1 MTSDTFED
9 LYNDGEDYGSASKY
23 MPTGGFQFMKVVDD
37 RQLGSSPPVRRA
49 SVRRRRSSI
58 RSKMHIQ
65 PLVQNSKQVE
75 FHEDLNLRSNSGKT
89 SATFRVLED
98 FEEINILGVGTYGK
112 VYLVKDLITGQLYA
126 KKTIRK
132 AKISVDAKLLKN
144 SRNEKDILARISH
157 PGIVKLFYCFHD
169 EENIDFI
176 LEYIP
181 GGEIFYHLQNTKWFS
196 EDTTAFYMAQVAE
209 SIQHLHSLGIVYR
222 DLKPENVLL
231 NAKGHAILT
240 DFGLSSTDEV
250 CRSLLGTPEFT
261 APEVLQGESYSF
273 PADWWSFGV
282 MIYDMLC
289 GGVPFKGSNPEKL
302 LKKIGTGKVQ
312 FPNSVMISED
322 AKDLIKKLLKK
333 SPGQRIAV
341 DDKFEE
347 FKKHRFFRKVNWKE
361 LRDHT
366 PPIVPD
372 CENLEEACNFD
383 KSYIQEALEK
393 DKKLQDKTNGGV
405 SPFMSVNPNVPNTP
419 NKFDDSMFKGFSFC
433 ASNSFIEKHFENMK
447 INEQ

>member
-1 MTSDTFED
+1 MTSDVFED
-9 LYNDGEDYGSASKY
+9 LYEDDDFASSSQF
-23 MPTGGFQFMKVVDD
+23 MPKGFQFMKLLDTPISNSPLN
-37 RQLGSSPPVRRA
+37 RQSSK
-49 SVRRRRSSI
+49 RRRRSSV

-65 PLVQNSKQVE
+65 PLIENSSQVE
-75 FHEDLNLRSNSGKT
+75 FHEDLNLRSNSGRSSVT
-89 SATFRVLED
+89 YRVLDD
-98 FEEINILGVGTYGK
+98 FEEVTILGIGTYGK
-112 VYLVKDLITGQLYA
+112 VYLVKDMITGNLYA

-181 GGEIFYHLQNTKWFS
+181 GGEIFYHLQTNKWFS

-231 NAKGHAILT
+231 NAKGHAVLT

-250 CRSLLGTPEFT
+250 CRSILGTPEFT
-261 APEVLQGESYSF
+261 APEVLKGESYSF

-289 GGVPFKGSNPEKL
+289 GGVPYKGSNPEKL
-302 LKKIGTGKVQ
+302 LKKINTGKLL
-312 FPNSVMISED
+312 FPSSTIISED
-322 AKDLIKKLLKK
+322 AKDLIKKLLKT
-333 SPGQRIAV
+333 SPDKRMPV
-341 DDKFEE
+341 DSKFDD
-347 FKKHRFFRKVNWKE
+347 FKKHRFFRKINWKE
-361 LRDHT
+361 LRKNT
-366 PPIVPD
+366 PPIVPNCD
-372 CENLEEACNFD
+372 NLEDATNFD
-383 KSYIQEALEK
+383 KEYIRGAIAKETDNIK
-393 DKKLQDKTNGGV
+393 PSGV
-405 SPFMSVNPNVPNTP
+405 AVMSLNPNTSAQAY
-419 NKFDDSMFKGFSFC
+419 DDSMFKGFSFC
-433 ASNSFIEKHFENMK
+433 ASNSFMEKHLENM
-447 INEQ
+447 NNTS